1 MQNND
6 LTLQSIIE
14 ISNKDGEKRKQKKNW
29 KNLEIFHDCMSVSA
43 ISEFLRLRSRVW
55 KKLRSRLRLQ
65 PDERA
70 LRALLKWAALTK
82 ALAINNIFYC
92 ENVTFSGFLNYVLT
106 LLSQIALTFLLDIDK
121 CSFKVKGKGKPFFE

>member
-1 MQNND
+1 MIVWVRAQFLNFCACAHE
-6 LTLQSIIE
+6 S
-14 ISNKDGEKRKQKKNW
+14 EK
-29 KNLEIFHDCMSVSA
+29 S
-43 ISEFLRLRSRVW
+43 LRF
-55 KKLRSRLRLQ
+55 Q